1 MIWWARFV
9 VFVIPAIAFVILVA
23 LVAAR
28 GVELLVPKIME
39 RHR

>member
-9 VFVIPAIAFVILVA
+9 VFVIPTIAFVILVA
-23 LVAAR
+23 MVAGRAT
-28 GVELLVPKIME
+28 EWLVPKIME